1 MPIDHS
7 SMAFAGSSEETS
19 MPCGVVSYERDQILS
34 FGSIQIHSFGWCGE
48 VINNGLRPN
57 WLSSAPN
64 SAVADWRRRL
74 CARHRACE
82 FDRIAVIQVGCG
94 HVGAHEGRPYADG
107 WITGRKGSAWC
118 HERQLVRQ
126 SGQSSKRRING

>member
-1 MPIDHS
+1 MPIAHS

-34 FGSIQIHSFGWCGE
+34 FGSIQIHSLGWCRE

-64 SAVADWRRRL
+64 SVVADGWWRL
-74 CARHRACE
+74 PAHHGACE
-82 FDRIAVIQVGCG
+82 FTCIAVIQVGCG
-94 HVGAHEGRPYADG
+94 HVGAHE
-107 WITGRKGSAWC
+107 
-118 HERQLVRQ
+118 
-126 SGQSSKRRING
+126 